1 MIISVA
7 NSRMEKKLKRR
18 DISWEDFCKQLSQTT
33 RTPET
38 MVEYKA
44 KSKPEQDRIKDVGG
58 FVGGA
63 LREGKR
69 KNGYVENRTLLTLD
83 MDYATP
89 GIWDEITMFFDFK
102 CLVYSTHKST
112 EEKPRLRLL
121 IPMSRDIT
129 ADEYPAVAR
138 MVAKKI
144 GMELFDDTTYE
155 AARLMYFPSTSVDGT
170 YLFETQDGP
179 GLNPDTI
186 LSCYKDW
193 RDSSSWPVSSR
204 QAEVV
209 KRTIAKQ
216 ADPLSKDGV
225 VGVWCRTYTV
235 TTAIDTFIADVY
247 KPSLMEGRYDYLPAD
262 STAGVV
268 IYDDKFAYSHHAT
281 DPACGHLMNAFDVIR
296 IHKFGYLDE
305 KAKEDTAPNK
315 LPSYKAMND
324 FAIKDE
330 KVKLQLAK
338 ERQQQASND
347 FETDE
352 NWQARLELTKDG
364 EIKDTLSN
372 IVEILR
378 HDENLQSIA
387 YNEHRNGIDIRESED
402 LPWTPIKAGWSD
414 SDMAAAKVYFDRM
427 YHIWSPSKFKDALL
441 AVAAERSFHP
451 VKEYLESLPEW
462 DGTERLDAI
471 LVDYLGAVD
480 NEYTRAVI
488 RKTLVAAVARIYA
501 PGTKFDYILVLNGP
515 QGIGKSTLF
524 SRIGGKWFSDSL
536 TISDMRDK
544 TGPEKL
550 QGYWLLELSELNG
563 IKKVDVETVKSFI
576 SRTDDKYRASYGT
589 VVESHPRQCVIV
601 GSTNSTGGFLRD
613 ITGNRR
619 FWPVQ
624 VSGVST
630 KKPWEIENIDQ
641 IWAEAIYRYNEGEE
655 LILTGKAVEL
665 AYGEQQDAM
674 ENDDREGLVREYL
687 AKLLPDTWK
696 DMDLHDRRVFL
707 SGDEFGASELTG
719 TVARDRV
726 CTLEL
731 WAECFGK
738 EPSSLKKMD
747 SYELNAIMAS
757 IEGWKKFEGNKS
769 GKVKFPIYGTQYAF
783 VRELPS

>member
-7 NSRMEKKLKRR
+7 NSRMEKKWKRR
-18 DISWEDFCKQLSQTT
+18 DITWEDFKEQLSHTT

-38 MVEYKA
+38 MAEYKA

-69 KNGYVENRTLLTLD
+69 KNGYVESRSLLTLD

-89 GIWDEITMFFDFK
+89 GVWDEITMFFDFK
-102 CLVYSTHKST
+102 CLIYSTHKST
-112 EEKPRLRLL
+112 DEKPRLRLL
-121 IPMSRDIT
+121 IPLAREIT

-138 MVAKKI
+138 MVAKNI

-155 AARLMYFPSTSVDGT
+155 AARLMYFPSTSADGT
-170 YLFETQDGP
+170 YIFESQDGTE
-179 GLNPDTI
+179 LNPDAI
-186 LSCYKDW
+186 LSMYKDW

-216 ADPLSKDGV
+216 ADPLSKDGI
-225 VGVWCRTYTV
+225 VGVWCRTYDI
-235 TTAIDTFIADVY
+235 TTAINTFIPDVY
-247 KPSLMEGRYDYLPAD
+247 KPSAMEGRYDFIPAD

-268 IYDDKFAYSHHAT
+268 IYDEKFAYSHHAT
-281 DPACGHLMNAFDVIR
+281 DTACGHLMNAFDVVR
-296 IHKFGYLDE
+296 IHKFGYLDQ
-305 KAKEDTAPNK
+305 KAKEDTTPSK
-315 LPSYKAMND
+315 LPSFKAMND
-324 FAIKDE
+324 FAIQDE
-330 KVKLQLAK
+330 SIKLQLAK

-387 YNEHRNGIDIRESED
+387 YNEHRNGIDIRESGE

-414 SDMAAAKVYFDRM
+414 SDMAAAKVYFDRV

-451 VKEYLESLPEW
+451 VKEYLESLPDW
-462 DGTERLDAI
+462 DGTERLDTI
-471 LVDYLGAVD
+471 LIDYLGAVD

-524 SRIGGKWFSDSL
+524 SRIGVKWFSDSL

-624 VSGVST
+624 VSGVSA

-641 IWAEAIYRYNEGEE
+641 IWAEAIHRYNEGEE

-687 AKLLPDTWK
+687 AKLLPDTWN

-719 TVARDRV
+719 TVVRDRV

-738 EPSSLKKMD
+738 ESSSLKKMD

-783 VRELPS
+783 IRGLPS

>member
-18 DISWEDFCKQLSQTT
+18 DISWEDFCEQLSQTT

-38 MVEYKA
+38 MAEYKA

-69 KNGYVENRTLLTLD
+69 KNGYVESRTLLTLD

-170 YLFETQDGP
+170 YLFETQEGP
-179 GLNPDTI
+179 ELNPDTI

-216 ADPLSKDGV
+216 ADPLSKDGI
-225 VGVWCRTYTV
+225 VGVWCRTYAV

-247 KPSLMEGRYDYLPAD
+247 KPSVMEGRYDYLPAD

-281 DPACGHLMNAFDVIR
+281 DPACGHLMNAFDVVR

-338 ERQQQASND
+338 ERQQQASSD

-414 SDMAAAKVYFDRM
+414 SDMAAAKVYFDRV

-471 LVDYLGAVD
+471 LVNYLGAVD

-524 SRIGGKWFSDSL
+524 SKIGGKWFSDSL

-624 VSGVST
+624 VSGVSA

-719 TVARDRV
+719 TVVRDRV